1 LRFRLRLLFV
11 FLVAAPLAALAALG
25 VWAARNERA
34 RGDSDVRAAMTRQL
48 ETVAATVDGAM
59 SELERALLAD
69 TEAIPAAPDAVRAY
83 RRARPRLA
91 RMLVLDDKGRLR
103 FPPLADGGPVSDEER
118 RLIDETRDLW
128 EHGVL
133 ANPASDEGRSAG
145 HGWLTAAGSD
155 GIGLLFW
162 RNRPGGGRVAVLVPS
177 AAVLE
182 LLVDRLPATRAAAA
196 AAGPGATGDDR
207 IALHDPA
214 GKLAYQW
221 GAFEPA
227 PRAQPVVTLALAPP
241 LGGWRLLHMGP
252 APAPGRATIGIVAG
266 LCALGAAIAATAL
279 WLYRENT
286 RELRLASQRV
296 SFVNQ
301 VSHELKTP
309 LTNIRMYAELLEQHI
324 AADDGDG
331 RKRLDIVVT
340 ESQRLSRLINNIL
353 TFSRQDK
360 GLVRLHTKP
369 AVVDDV
375 VADVIAQF
383 APGFATRGVTVS
395 FQRGAPARVGV
406 DADALAQM
414 LGNML
419 GNVEKYAP
427 GGQVAIA
434 TAGAGAGAT
443 PLTTITIADSGPGI
457 PAADAERI
465 FQPFVRLGAPA
476 HEGVPGTGIGLGI
489 ARDLARLHGGDLRL
503 LPTGGAGAGLPG
515 ARFQLTLRTEPVT

>member
-1 LRFRLRLLFV
+1 MRFRLRLLFV
-11 FLVAAPLAALAALG
+11 VLVAAPLAALAVLG

-48 ETVAATVDGAM
+48 ETVAATIDGAM

-69 TEAIPAAPDAVRAY
+69 TDAIPPADADAIRAY

-91 RMLVLDDKGRLR
+91 RLLVMDARGRLR
-103 FPPLADGGPVSDEER
+103 FPPPEGPVSEEER
-118 RLIDETRDLW
+118 RLVDETRDLW
-128 EHGVL
+128 EHGAL

-177 AAVLE
+177 ALVME
-182 LLVDRLPATRAAAA
+182 LLVARLPATRAAA
-196 AAGPGATGDDR
+196 GPGTSTTTTAGDDR

-227 PRAQPVVTLALAPP
+227 PRAQPVVTLALAAP
-241 LGGWRLLHMGP
+241 LGGWRLAHMGP
-252 APAPGRATIGIVAG
+252 APVPGSATFGIVAG

-309 LTNIRMYAELLEQHI
+309 LTNIRMYAELLEQHV
-324 AADDGDG
+324 AADDADG
-331 RKRLDIVVT
+331 RKRLDIVVS

-360 GLVRLHTKP
+360 GLVRLHMAP

-395 FQRGAPARVGV
+395 FQRGAPARVRGRHRR
-406 DADALAQM
+406 ARRRSW
-414 LGNML
+414 GTCW
-419 GNVEKYAP
+419 
-427 GGQVAIA
+427 A
-434 TAGAGAGAT
+434 TSRSTRPAGRWRSR
-443 PLTTITIADSGPGI
+443 P
-457 PAADAERI
+457 R
-465 FQPFVRLGAPA
+465 R
-476 HEGVPGTGIGLGI
+476 
-489 ARDLARLHGGDLRL
+489 RRR
-503 LPTGGAGAGLPG
+503 
-515 ARFQLTLRTEPVT
+515 

>member
-11 FLVAAPLAALAALG
+11 LLVAAPLAALVVLG

-34 RGDSDVRAAMTRQL
+34 RGDSDVRAALTRQL

-83 RRARPRLA
+83 RRARPRLG
-91 RMLVLDDKGRLR
+91 RLLVLDAKGRLQ
-103 FPPLADGGPVSDEER
+103 FPPAADGGPMSDDER
-118 RLIDETRDLW
+118 RLVDETRELW
-128 EHGVL
+128 EHGAL
-133 ANPASDEGRSAG
+133 A
-145 HGWLTAAGSD
+145 AAGSD
-155 GIGLLFW
+155 GSGLMFW

-182 LLVDRLPATRAAAA
+182 LLVARLPATRAAS
-196 AAGPGATGDDR
+196 GPGTSASTTTGGDDR
-207 IALHDPA
+207 IALLDPA

-221 GAFEPA
+221 GAFQPA

-241 LGGWRLLHMGP
+241 LGGWRLAHMGP
-252 APAPGRATIGIVAG
+252 APAPGSATFGIVAG
-266 LCALGAAIAATAL
+266 LCALGAAIAATAV

-309 LTNIRMYAELLEQHI
+309 LTNIRMYAELLEHHV
-324 AADDGDG
+324 AADDGEG

-360 GLVRLHTKP
+360 GLVRLHETP

-383 APGFATRGVTVS
+383 APGFATRGVTVN
-395 FQRGAPARVGV
+395 FQRGAPARVRV
-406 DADALAQM
+406 DSDALAQM

-427 GGQVAIA
+427 GGQVAIT
-434 TAGAGAGAT
+434 TAAAPA
-443 PLTTITIADSGPGI
+443 LTTITVEDSGTGI
-457 PAADAERI
+457 AAADGQRI

-476 HEGVPGTGIGLGI
+476 HEGVPGTGIGLPI
-489 ARDLARLHGGDLRL
+489 ARELARLHGGDLCL
-503 LPTGGAGAGLPG
+503 LPPAAAGGGLPG

>member
-1 LRFRLRLLFV
+1 MRFRLRLLFV
-11 FLVAAPLAALAALG
+11 LLVAAPLAALAVLG

-34 RGDSDVRAAMTRQL
+34 RGDSDVRAALTRQL
-48 ETVAATVDGAM
+48 ETVAATVDGAV

-69 TEAIPAAPDAVRAY
+69 TEADAIGAADADAVRAY

-91 RMLVLDDKGRLR
+91 RLLVLDAKGRLR
-103 FPPLADGGPVSDEER
+103 FPPLADGGPVSDDER
-118 RLIDETRDLW
+118 RLVDDTRELW
-128 EHGVL
+128 EHGAL

-145 HGWLTAAGSD
+145 HGWLPAAGSD
-155 GIGLLFW
+155 GIGLMFW
-162 RNRPGGGRVAVLVPS
+162 RNRPDGGRIAVLVPS

-182 LLVDRLPATRAAAA
+182 LLVARLPATRAAAGI
-196 AAGPGATGDDR
+196 AAGTSTAGDDR
-207 IALHDPA
+207 LALHDPA

-221 GAFEPA
+221 GAFEPP
-227 PRAQPVVTLALAPP
+227 PRARPVVTLALAPP
-241 LGGWRLLHMGP
+241 LAGWRLAHMGP
-252 APAPGRATIGIVAG
+252 APVPGSATFGIVAG

-309 LTNIRMYAELLEQHI
+309 LTNIRMYAELLEQHV
-324 AADDGDG
+324 AADDADG

-353 TFSRQDK
+353 TFSHQDK
-360 GLVRLHTKP
+360 GLVRLHATP

-383 APGFATRGVTVS
+383 APGFAARGVMVN
-395 FQRGAPARVGV
+395 FARGAPARVRV

-427 GGQVAIA
+427 GAPVTIA
-434 TAGAGAGAT
+434 TTASPT
-443 PLTTITIADSGPGI
+443 LTTITVTDGGPGI
-457 PAADAERI
+457 ADADAERI
-465 FQPFVRLGAPA
+465 FQPFVRLGGAA
-476 HEGVPGTGIGLGI
+476 HEGVPGTGIGLPI
-489 ARDLARLHGGDLRL
+489 ARDLARLHGGDLCL
-503 LPTGGAGAGLPG
+503 LAADAGLPG

>member
-1 LRFRLRLLFV
+1 VFV

-25 VWAARNERA
+25 VRAARNERA

-48 ETVAATVDGAM
+48 EAVAATVDGAM

-69 TEAIPAAPDAVRAY
+69 TEAVPAGADAVRAY
-83 RRARPRLA
+83 RRAKPRLA
-91 RMLVLDDKGRLR
+91 RLLVLDARRRLS
-103 FPPLADGGPVSDEER
+103 FPPPAGPVSEEER
-118 RLIDETRDLW
+118 RLVDENRDLW

-133 ANPASDEGRSAG
+133 ASPASDEGRRAP
-145 HGWLTAAGSD
+145 HGWHLVAGSD
-155 GIGLLFW
+155 GIGLVFW
-162 RNRPGGGRVAVLVPS
+162 RNRPDGGRIAVLVPP

-182 LLVDRLPATRAAAA
+182 LLIARLPATRAATSPSDV
-196 AAGPGATGDDR
+196 GHER
-207 IALHDPA
+207 LALYDPA

-221 GAFEPA
+221 GAFEPG

-241 LGGWRLLHMGP
+241 LGGWRLAHMGP
-252 APAPGRATIGIVAG
+252 APAPGRATIGIIAG
-266 LCALGAAIAATAL
+266 LCALGAAIAATAA
-279 WLYRENT
+279 WLYREST

-309 LTNIRMYAELLEQHI
+309 LTNIRMYAELLEQHVP
-324 AADDGDG
+324 ADDGEG

-353 TFSRQDK
+353 TFSRQEK
-360 GLVRLHTKP
+360 RLVRLHPGP

-383 APGFATRGVTVS
+383 APGFATRGVTVR
-395 FQRGAPARVGV
+395 FDRGAPARVRV
-406 DADALAQM
+406 DADALSQM
-414 LGNML
+414 LANMFS
-419 GNVEKYAP
+419 NVEKYAP
-427 GGQVAIA
+427 GAELAIA
-434 TAGAGAGAT
+434 TAAAP
-443 PLTTITIADSGPGI
+443 PLTTITVADGGPGI
-457 PAADAERI
+457 PAGDRERI

-503 LPTGGAGAGLPG
+503 LPPQQQPPPGAARLPG